1 MKTAYLIAKSLYNER
16 LPEAP
21 RTFNEKTRW
30 KMRYDRRPLL
40 TLTADKYRVTD
51 YLKEQGFGDILKK
64 IYFVTDNPSEIPF
77 DDLPDRFVI
86 KANHT
91 SGDLIV
97 IDRGMDLVTKTRLTR
112 EDIIAKCGHYPRHRY
127 WNEINEWSYQGIKP
141 VIIVEEFLADE
152 NGLPPVDYK
161 FLCFGGKVKII
172 EVVEDRF
179 EDYSDN
185 FYDNKW
191 NILHF
196 TWSDWP
202 GKKGLPSRKPVK
214 RPSNLDELV
223 RVAETLAEPF
233 DFVRVDLYSVAGK
246 IYFGEFTHYPSAGI
260 GEFDPE
266 SYDTILGNYWIL
278 PDINSVRNN
287 SILSR
292 LKDVWSS
299 LYNRYKLLSIKS
311 LMSFLSSLYYFMI
324 TLASS
329 LSAERI
335 I

>member
-1 MKTAYLIAKSLYNER
+1 MNNAYLIAKSIYNER
-16 LPEAP
+16 LPEEP
-21 RTFNEKTRW
+21 RTLNEKIRW

-40 TLTADKYRVTD
+40 TLTTDKYRVID
-51 YLKEQGFGDILKK
+51 YLKEQGFGDIVKK
-64 IYFVTDNPSEIPF
+64 VYFITGNPNEIPF
-77 DDLPDRFVI
+77 DDLPDRFII
-86 KANHT
+86 KSNHS
-91 SGDLIV
+91 SGDIILI
-97 IDRGMDLVTKTRLTR
+97 DNGRDFVTKTELTR
-112 EDIIAKCGHYPRHRY
+112 EGIIAKCNQFLHHRH

-161 FLCFGGKVKII
+161 FLCFSGKAKII

-179 EDYSDN
+179 DNYSDN
-185 FYDNKW
+185 YYDDKW
-191 NILHF
+191 NILNF

-214 RPSNLDELV
+214 RPSNFAEMV
-223 RVAETLAEPF
+223 KVAETLAEPF
-233 DFVRVDLYSVAGK
+233 DFVRVDLYSIAGK

-299 LYNRYKLLSIKS
+299 LYNRYRLLSIKS

-329 LSAERI
+329 LSAEHI
-335 I
+335 S